1 MFLDCIWKWFQYKSH
16 GEVDAMS
23 SGSIKIAAS
32 APAELEG
39 LVETVARIHRDYR
52 VSFIAAGDERIYAYG
67 GRGFVAVLSDREFE
81 GLVEIETPT
90 GTLRIAPNLDGEIEV
105 VAAGEDARPVG
116 ARFVD
121 ARAKLDGYY
130 ARRYWKP

>member
-1 MFLDCIWKWFQYKSH
+1 MP
-16 GEVDAMS
+16 

-39 LVETVARIHRDYR
+39 LVETISRIHRDYR

-81 GLVEIETPT
+81 ALVEIETPT
-90 GTLRIAPNLDGEIEV
+90 GTLRVAPNLDGEIEV
-105 VAAGEDARPVG
+105 VAGGEDPRPLG
-116 ARFVD
+116 ERIAE
-121 ARAKLDGYY
+121 ARANLDGYY